1 MGQPL
6 EDFPTRWVGNQSL
19 PILQPHD
26 PRTGLQGHDR
36 QFESS
41 TQWIGAVHAC
51 AHNPTGVDLTQK
63 EWEGLRQM
71 IRNDKHQLPFFDSA
85 YQGFSSGSLHTDAF
99 KLI

>member
-41 TQWIGAVHAC
+41 TQWIGAVGARLRAQSYWGRSHSE
-51 AHNPTGVDLTQK
+51 GV
-63 EWEGLRQM
+63 GG
-71 IRNDKHQLPFFDSA
+71 PA
-85 YQGFSSGSLHTDAF
+85 TDDP
-99 KLI
+99 K